1 MCWVDPSQHVQSG
14 DEESESRAAF
24 VILQHLAQIGA
35 QGRFHLAPST
45 LFSVSSHSLG
55 PAAEEENRLDTKPV
69 KGRLLGSF
77 RLAVK
82 RKRYFHLI
90 TVLRAQNIEK
100 RQNCDLWDRWAELK
114 VKRTE
119 NYHTELS

>member
-1 MCWVDPSQHVQSG
+1 M
-14 DEESESRAAF
+14 
-24 VILQHLAQIGA
+24 ILQHLAQIGA

-45 LFSVSSHSLG
+45 QFSVSSHSLG

-82 RKRYFHLI
+82 KETLLPFDNSSTRAEHRK
-90 TVLRAQNIEK
+90 A
-100 RQNCDLWDRWAELK
+100 
-114 VKRTE
+114 
-119 NYHTELS
+119 TEL